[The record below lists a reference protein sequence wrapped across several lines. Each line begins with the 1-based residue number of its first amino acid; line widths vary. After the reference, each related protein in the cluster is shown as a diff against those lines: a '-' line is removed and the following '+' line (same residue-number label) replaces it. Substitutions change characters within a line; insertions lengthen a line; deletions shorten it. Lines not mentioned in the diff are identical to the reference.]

1 MKEQKYLLR
10 KKIHSLLSY
19 KCASKGKEK
28 NRKFSAK
35 GRKKAKEKK
44 ESSQPKVERKQKKK
58 KVPCQ
63 RLEERKGKEIPNPRL
78 KEVEQSAQHH
88 PEGSVWNHTMM
99 VVDEAAKRKES
110 SENPD
115 VFMWAALLHDLGKK
129 PTTKLRKGR
138 ITSYDHDVEGAKIA
152 RKFLEEIGLDNEF
165 VDKVSYLVRWHMQLL
180 FVLKDLPF
188 ADIKNM
194 ILEVS
199 PKEIALL
206 SLCDRLGRGEMTPEK
221 IKEEEENIR
230 KFIEKV
236 NKYQK
241 SNIKK

>member
-1 MKEQKYLLR
+1 MDNKQSIFEEFDKHLMQDVKPSEYFNKLIEKDELLDVYPF
-10 KKIHSLLSY
+10 SLL
-19 KCASKGKEK
+19 KE
-28 NRKFSAK
+28 
-35 GRKKAKEKK
+35 
-44 ESSQPKVERKQKKK
+44 
-58 KVPCQ
+58 
-63 RLEERKGKEIPNPRL
+63 L